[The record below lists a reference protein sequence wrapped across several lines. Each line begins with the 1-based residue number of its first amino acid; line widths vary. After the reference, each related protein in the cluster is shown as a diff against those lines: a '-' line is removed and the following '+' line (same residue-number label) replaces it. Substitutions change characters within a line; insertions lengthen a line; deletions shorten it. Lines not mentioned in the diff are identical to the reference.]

1 MHLLAIKSALRSRR
15 DPVRPSTVRECLVP
29 EPCTRSAPLRPGGVS
44 NRSMTYFNDLMASRE
59 LLANLT
65 AREVKGKYRRT
76 VFGQLWSLINP
87 LATMLIYTIVYS
99 FIFRARLEVGDPSGL
114 QIYPLWLMCGLLP
127 WIFARNVI
135 NAGMTSIVANGSLI
149 KKVYFPRMTLPLAA
163 VGSFGF
169 TWLVEMGV
177 LLIALAVFGSKWFV
191 FLPVIALTMVF
202 LAMFSAGLG
211 LVLSIV
217 NVHFRDMQH
226 LVGIGLQMWMYLSPI
241 IYPLSLVQNAADKA
255 GHPWIIT
262 IYKLNPIER
271 FSEVFRNLMY
281 DNRLPEWGDLVAC
294 ALAGCVSLAIGY
306 VVFSRNEK
314 KLAELL

>member
-1 MHLLAIKSALRSRR
+1 
-15 DPVRPSTVRECLVP
+15 
-29 EPCTRSAPLRPGGVS
+29 
-44 NRSMTYFNDLMASRE
+44 MTYLNELMSSRE

-114 QIYPLWLMCGLLP
+114 NIYPLWLMCGLLP

-135 NAGMTSIVANGSLI
+135 NSGMTSIVANGSLI
-149 KKVYFPRMTLPLAA
+149 KKVYFPRMALPLSA

-177 LLIALAVFGSKWFV
+177 LLVALAIAGSRWFIY
-191 FLPVIALTMVF
+191 LPVIALTMVL
-202 LAMFSAGLG
+202 LAMFATGVG
-211 LVLSIV
+211 LVLAIV

-226 LVGIGLQMWMYLSPI
+226 LVGIALQMWMYLSPI
-241 IYPLSLVQNAADKA
+241 IYPLSLVEDAANKA
-255 GHPWIIT
+255 GHPWIVT
-262 IYKLNPIER
+262 VYELNPIER
-271 FSEVFRNLMY
+271 FSIVFRNLMY
-281 DNRLPEWGDLVAC
+281 DNRLPDWTDLVAC
-294 ALAGCVSLAIGY
+294 MLWSVGTLAVGY

>member
-1 MHLLAIKSALRSRR
+1 
-15 DPVRPSTVRECLVP
+15 
-29 EPCTRSAPLRPGGVS
+29 LRPGGACT
-44 NRSMTYFNDLMASRE
+44 RSMTYLNELMSSRE

-114 QIYPLWLMCGLLP
+114 NIYPLWLMCGLLP

-135 NAGMTSIVANGSLI
+135 NSGMTSIVANGSLI

-177 LLIALAVFGSKWFV
+177 LLIALAIAGSNFWIY
-191 FLPVIALTMVF
+191 LPLIALTMVF
-202 LAMFSAGLG
+202 LAMFAAGLG
-211 LVLSIV
+211 LILSII

-241 IYPLSLVQNAADKA
+241 IYPLSLVEDAANKA
-255 GHPWIIT
+255 GHPWIIHV
-262 IYKLNPIER
+262 YKLNPIER

-281 DNRLPEWGDLVAC
+281 DNRLPNWTDLVAC
-294 ALAGCVSLAIGY
+294 ALAGCVSLALGY
-306 VVFSRNEK
+306 FVFSRNEK

>member
-1 MHLLAIKSALRSRR
+1 MSGDEAVCENDSSPVQYGPHRR
-15 DPVRPSTVRECLVP
+15 AGGAVP
-29 EPCTRSAPLRPGGVS
+29 
-44 NRSMTYFNDLMASRE
+44 RSMTYLSDLVSSRE

-99 FIFRARLEVGDPSGL
+99 FIFRARLEVGEPSGL
-114 QIYPLWLMCGLLP
+114 NIYPLWLMCGLLP
-127 WIFARNVI
+127 WIFTRNVI
-135 NAGMTSIVANGSLI
+135 NSGMTSIVSNGSLI

-177 LLIALAVFGSKWFV
+177 LLVALAVFGSKWYA
-191 FLPVIALTMVF
+191 FLPVIALVMVF
-202 LAMFSAGLG
+202 LAMFAAGLG
-211 LVLSIV
+211 LMLSIV

-241 IYPLSLVQNAADKA
+241 IYPLSLVEDAAAKS
-255 GHPWIIT
+255 GQSWIVHV
-262 IYKLNPIER
+262 YKLNPIER
-271 FSEVFRNLMY
+271 FSTVFRNLMY
-281 DNRLPEWGDLVAC
+281 DNRLPDWTDLVAC
-294 ALAGCVSLAIGY
+294 AVAGGLSLAVGY

>member
-1 MHLLAIKSALRSRR
+1 
-15 DPVRPSTVRECLVP
+15 
-29 EPCTRSAPLRPGGVS
+29 
-44 NRSMTYFNDLMASRE
+44 MTYLNELMSSRE

-114 QIYPLWLMCGLLP
+114 SIYPLWLMCGLLP

-135 NAGMTSIVANGSLI
+135 NSGMTSIVANGSLI
-149 KKVYFPRMTLPLAA
+149 KKVYFPRMALPIAA

-177 LLIALAVFGSKWFV
+177 LLIALAIAGSNFWV
-191 FLPVIALTMVF
+191 FLPVIVITMLL
-202 LAMFSAGLG
+202 LAMFSCGVG
-211 LVLSIV
+211 LVLAIV

-226 LVGIGLQMWMYLSPI
+226 LVGIALQMWMYLSPI
-241 IYPLSLVQNAADKA
+241 IYPISLVEDAADKA
-255 GHPWIIT
+255 GHPWILT
-262 IYKLNPIER
+262 LYRLNPIER
-271 FSEVFRNLMY
+271 FSTVFRNLMY
-281 DNRLPEWGDLVAC
+281 DNRLPEWGDLLACLVWAC
-294 ALAGCVSLAIGY
+294 ASLAIGY

>member
-1 MHLLAIKSALRSRR
+1 M
-15 DPVRPSTVRECLVP
+15 
-29 EPCTRSAPLRPGGVS
+29 RPGGAS
-44 NRSMTYFNDLMASRE
+44 TRRMTYLNELMSSRE

-114 QIYPLWLMCGLLP
+114 NIYPLWLMCGLLP

-135 NAGMTSIVANGSLI
+135 NSGMTSIVANGSLI
-149 KKVYFPRMTLPLAA
+149 KKVYFPRMTLPLSA

-177 LLIALAVFGSKWFV
+177 LLIALAIAGSRWFIY
-191 FLPVIALTMVF
+191 LPVIALTMVL
-202 LAMFSAGLG
+202 LAMFATGVGLM
-211 LVLSIV
+211 LAIV

-241 IYPLSLVQNAADKA
+241 IYPLSLVEDAANKS
-255 GHPWIIT
+255 GNPWIIT
-262 IYKLNPIER
+262 VYELNPIER
-271 FSEVFRNLMY
+271 FSIVFRNLMY
-281 DNRLPEWGDLVAC
+281 DNRLPDWTDLVAC
-294 ALAGCVSLAIGY
+294 MLWSICTFALGY
-306 VVFSRNEK
+306 VVFSRNEN